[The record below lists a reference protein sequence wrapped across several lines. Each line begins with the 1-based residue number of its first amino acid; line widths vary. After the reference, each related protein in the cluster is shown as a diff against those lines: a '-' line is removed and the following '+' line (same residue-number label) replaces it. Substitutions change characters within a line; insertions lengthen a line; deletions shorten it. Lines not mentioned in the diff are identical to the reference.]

1 MEIRNKFNVNR
12 IEKFLQKTPSL
23 FRNRIGIEYIYLSE
37 NCAFVSKH
45 SFCFK
50 LHFHVASVSKKDINA
65 LKYKRETL
73 TTLILLQTAVLTTC
87 FFGCVRRS

>member
-23 FRNRIGIEYIYLSE
+23 FRNRIGIEYISE
-37 NCAFVSKH
+37 NCVFVSKH

-73 TTLILLQTAVLTTC
+73 TTLIPPQTAVLTTC
-87 FFGCVRRS
+87 FFDCVRRF